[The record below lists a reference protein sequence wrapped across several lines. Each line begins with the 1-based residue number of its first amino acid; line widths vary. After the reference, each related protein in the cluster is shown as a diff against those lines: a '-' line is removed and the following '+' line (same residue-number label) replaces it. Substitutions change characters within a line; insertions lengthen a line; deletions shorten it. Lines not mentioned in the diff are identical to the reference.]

1 MSKQDFLW
9 QLERNLVMGAEEKS
23 EVMRYYTEYFEEAGP
38 ENEEAVLEELGDP
51 SVLAKKLN
59 AECVTEN
66 GEANEAEEQG
76 LEGVDHVFNET
87 VRELEVELRD
97 LEQEVQEAIEEA
109 EMALREAEIDVREAE
124 IDVNEAK
131 IEVDAARAEW
141 EAAKKD
147 VEEAKRV
154 VSSIMAELQQ
164 AFGEAAETLEEE
176 LSEAEDE
183 LTEAED
189 VETDA
194 DDALHDAMEE
204 LRDAEQEL
212 KDAEREL
219 RSAQREAASM
229 RREKEREVHAA
240 RTELDELKNTRR
252 NAGDSEPEME
262 AAREHGTKYMDHE
275 IHRMEREIRRNAEN
289 ICEEALWQ
297 AEKATRSVFT
307 SLKDIFGG
315 AQTEKELHE
324 FCDHD
329 MEPFH
334 SIRVDV
340 ENCPITVVPSEDDNY
355 GVEAKFAVG
364 DQGEWEINVVDGTL
378 TVKKHTRRRFEIH
391 LSYCGNSRKYSEY
404 VRIYLPKVAMDIVEL
419 ISSNA
424 SIQVQEVCTQTLI
437 ADTSNAMIRIEDTKV
452 LDELKADTSNGAI
465 YLSRVEGEDITLDTS
480 NGAINLEQVTGRKM
494 KADTSNGSIE
504 VLLVGSEHEY
514 SIHADTSNAKI
525 HVDGQVR
532 GDEYHSHGGSKGV
545 WLDTSNGRITIGFVS
560 RS

>member
-38 ENEEAVLEELGDP
+38 ENEEAVIAELGDP
-51 SVLAKKLN
+51 KMLAEKLN
-59 AECVTEN
+59 AECETQ
-66 GEANEAEEQG
+66 AEEPWTEDPG
-76 LEGVDHVFNET
+76 W
-87 VRELEVELRD
+87 
-97 LEQEVQEAIEEA
+97 QEAIDEA

-164 AFGEAAETLEEE
+164 AFGEAAETLEQE

-189 VETDA
+189 AETDA
-194 DDALHDAMEE
+194 DDALRNAMEE

-219 RSAQREAASM
+219 RSAQREAASARRGN
-229 RREKEREVHAA
+229 RRE
-240 RTELDELKNTRR
+240 NSR
-252 NAGDSEPEME
+252 NADNIIDESLRF
-262 AAREHGTKYMDHE
+262 A
-275 IHRMEREIRRNAEN
+275 ERT
-289 ICEEALWQ
+289 
-297 AEKATRSVFT
+297 TRSVFT

-315 AQTEKELHE
+315 GSTEKELHE

-340 ENCPITVVPSEDDNY
+340 ENCPITVVPSEDDKY
-355 GVEAKFAVG
+355 GVEAKFFVG
-364 DQGEWEINVVDGTL
+364 DQGKWEVRVDDGIL
-378 TVKKHTRRRFEIH
+378 TVKKQ
-391 LSYCGNSRKYSEY
+391 YSSKRVWIEFGFSGHSEKNREY
-404 VRIYLPKVAMDIVEL
+404 VRIYLPKVAMEIIEL
-419 ISSNA
+419 DTSNA
-424 SIQVQEVCTQTLI
+424 SVQVEGVSVHTLI

-465 YLSRVEGEDITLDTS
+465 CLSRVEGEDITLDTS

-504 VLLVGSEHEY
+504 ALLVGSEHEY

>member
-1 MSKQDFLW
+1 MNKQEFLW

-38 ENEEAVLEELGDP
+38 ENEQAVLEELGEP
-51 SVLAKKLN
+51 RALAEKLN
-59 AECVTEN
+59 VECKTEDTQTEN
-66 GEANEAEEQG
+66 
-76 LEGVDHVFNET
+76 T
-87 VRELEVELRD
+87 RVED
-97 LEQEVQEAIEEA
+97 PDWQEAIEEA

-154 VSSIMAELQQ
+154 VNEIMAELQQ

-194 DDALHDAMEE
+194 TDALSDAMEE

-219 RSAQREAASM
+219 RSAQREAASARRGD
-229 RREKEREVHAA
+229 RRE
-240 RTELDELKNTRR
+240 NSR
-252 NAGDSEPEME
+252 NADNIIDESLRF
-262 AAREHGTKYMDHE
+262 A
-275 IHRMEREIRRNAEN
+275 ERT
-289 ICEEALWQ
+289 
-297 AEKATRSVFT
+297 TRSVFT

-315 AQTEKELHE
+315 GSADKEFHE

-355 GVEAKFAVG
+355 GVEAKFFVG
-364 DQGEWEINVVDGTL
+364 DQGKWEVRVDDGTL
-378 TVKKHTRRRFEIH
+378 TVKKHYSSKRVWIDFGF
-391 LSYCGNSRKYSEY
+391 SGNSGKNSEY

-452 LDELKADTSNGAI
+452 LDELKADTSNDAI
-465 YLSRVEGEDITLDTS
+465 CLSRVEGEDITLDTS

-494 KADTSNGSIE
+494 KADTSNGAIRAKGCEFEEELHADTSNGSIE
-504 VLLVGSEHEY
+504 ALLVGSEHEY

>member
-1 MSKQDFLW
+1 MNKQDFLW

-38 ENEEAVLEELGDP
+38 ENEQAVLEELGEP
-51 SVLAKKLN
+51 RALAEKLN
-59 AECVTEN
+59 AECKTEDTQTEN
-66 GEANEAEEQG
+66 
-76 LEGVDHVFNET
+76 T
-87 VRELEVELRD
+87 RVED
-97 LEQEVQEAIEEA
+97 PDWQEAIEEA

-154 VSSIMAELQQ
+154 VNEIMAELQQ

-194 DDALHDAMEE
+194 DDAFRDAMEE

-219 RSAQREAASM
+219 RSAQREAASA
-229 RREKEREVHAA
+229 RRGNQRENSWNADNIIDESLRFAER
-240 RTELDELKNTRR
+240 T
-252 NAGDSEPEME
+252 
-262 AAREHGTKYMDHE
+262 
-275 IHRMEREIRRNAEN
+275 
-289 ICEEALWQ
+289 
-297 AEKATRSVFT
+297 TRSVFT

-315 AQTEKELHE
+315 ARTEKELHE

-355 GVEAKFAVG
+355 GVEAKFFVG
-364 DQGEWEINVVDGTL
+364 DQGKWEVRVDDGIL
-378 TVKKHTRRRFEIH
+378 TIKKQYSSKRVWIEFG
-391 LSYCGNSRKYSEY
+391 LSGHSGKNSEY
-404 VRIYLPKVAMDIVEL
+404 VRVYLPKVAMEIIEL
-419 ISSNA
+419 DTSNA
-424 SIQVQEVCTQTLI
+424 SVQVEGVFVHTLI

-465 YLSRVEGEDITLDTS
+465 CLSRVEGEDITLDTS
-480 NGAINLEQVTGRKM
+480 NGAINLEQVTGRKLNADTSHGAIRA
-494 KADTSNGSIE
+494 KGCEFEEELHADTSNGSIE

-525 HVDGQVR
+525 YVDGQVR
-532 GDEYHSHGGSKGV
+532 GDEYHSCGGSKGV